1 MRPQAVLAFGLL
13 FCLASSAWAQTTP
26 VAAPISTVPV
36 STPAEIE
43 ALNQSITIR
52 NKYYEVLQWIQVSLL
67 ILSILGSF
75 FTILTFVIFSSIRS
89 YPIKLICW
97 LCSTIFIGQLL
108 FLTVQFLAPNTFFCT
123 YGGALVHYFFLTN
136 FFWCFCLAFNFYQL
150 IVKRNSVT
158 RELEKWYHLIGW
170 GVSLVFVLIVAGLGV
185 YGQQGPNGAC
195 YIVSRLAVF
204 LGFFLPGL
212 LMVSANCVLF
222 FFVASEIH
230 GTLSKAPETEQRRKD
245 NSKEMRVLISIF
257 VTVGLSWAFGFFVA
271 LTSDVDI
278 LREIM
283 QLLFSLT
290 APLQGFFIFVAYCIN
305 KKVLN
310 RWKGLFGC
318 KVRGDEST
326 SRTASS
332 RGGGTGATA
341 SRSGQSS
348 RVD

>member
-1 MRPQAVLAFGLL
+1 M
-13 FCLASSAWAQTTP
+13 
-26 VAAPISTVPV
+26 
-36 STPAEIE
+36 
-43 ALNQSITIR
+43 
-52 NKYYEVLQWIQVSLL
+52 
-67 ILSILGSF
+67 
-75 FTILTFVIFSSIRS
+75 
-89 YPIKLICW
+89 
-97 LCSTIFIGQLL
+97 
-108 FLTVQFLAPNTFFCT
+108 
-123 YGGALVHYFFLTN
+123 
-136 FFWCFCLAFNFYQL
+136 
-150 IVKRNSVT
+150 KRNSVT

-170 GVSLVFVLIVAGLGV
+170 GVSLVFVLIVSGLGV
-185 YGQQGPNGAC
+185 YGQQGPSGFVGINSPPSSFLTSSPLSSSAC

-257 VTVGLSWAFGFFVA
+257 VTVGLSWAFGFLVA
-271 LTSDVDI
+271 LTNEVEI

-318 KVRGDEST
+318 KVRGEEST

-348 RVD
+348 SRVD